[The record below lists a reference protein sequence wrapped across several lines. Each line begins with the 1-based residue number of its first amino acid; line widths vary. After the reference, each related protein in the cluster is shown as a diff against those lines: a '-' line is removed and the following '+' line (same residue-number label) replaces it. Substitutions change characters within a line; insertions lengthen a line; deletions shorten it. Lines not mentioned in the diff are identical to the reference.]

1 MICGEYFFEEES
13 NERKSEKDIGE
24 KMNIKEI
31 NDVSNVKSEEVDE
44 NEKFNLP
51 LTLENQNIFVKKE
64 NNQFSLYKE
73 FEEKWNKIERNKI
86 NNLKKKKDSYDC
98 KNNNTKS
105 NNSTFYSLS
114 TFQNWKGII
123 DENRKKF
130 NERKLKENKNEF
142 EIYIND
148 KMKKIKSITNYNSF
162 NNNKSYRKKNFYEDR
177 NGNYIIFND
186 NHYDNNSIDKK
197 SFLKNYDES
206 KNSNKSIFD
215 KINYFRKT
223 QEKIPM
229 INLKESKLKK
239 KMQNVFG
246 IITHNKEFITDRGK
260 NKFAELSMDELDK
273 KFDEIMSDFSK
284 DYKEKNKI
292 SIRKKLNKQKSN
304 NNFNNNNCCN
314 YDWIK
319 YSNYSKYKRNK
330 NIELKL
336 KENTK
341 LLNHILPESKIGNLK
356 RSNSNY
362 NKLNK
367 NLSLSYSSL
376 TGRKKTKT
384 PIRKSSIYGI
394 NNFEETSNKLIRFN
408 CPIIS
413 KILYF

>member
-1 MICGEYFFEEES
+1 MICGDYFFEEES

-51 LTLENQNIFVKKE
+51 LTLENQNNLVKKE

-86 NNLKKKKDSYDC
+86 NNLKKKKESYDC

-148 KMKKIKSITNYNSF
+148 KMKKIKSITKYNSF

-177 NGNYIIFND
+177 NGNYIVFKD
-186 NHYDNNSIDKK
+186 NHYDNSIDKK

-273 KFDEIMSDFSK
+273 NFDEIMSDFSK

-304 NNFNNNNCCN
+304 DNFNNNNCYN

-319 YSNYSKYKRNK
+319 YSNYSKCKRNK

-336 KENTK
+336 KIK
-341 LLNHILPESKIGNLK
+341 
-356 RSNSNY
+356 
-362 NKLNK
+362 
-367 NLSLSYSSL
+367 
-376 TGRKKTKT
+376 
-384 PIRKSSIYGI
+384 
-394 NNFEETSNKLIRFN
+394 
-408 CPIIS
+408 
-413 KILYF
+413 

>member
-1 MICGEYFFEEES
+1 MICGDYFFEEES

-51 LTLENQNIFVKKE
+51 LTLENQNNLVKKE

-148 KMKKIKSITNYNSF
+148 KMKKIKSITKYNSF
-162 NNNKSYRKKNFYEDR
+162 NNNKSYRKKNYYEDR
-177 NGNYIIFND
+177 NRNYIVFKD
-186 NHYDNNSIDKK
+186 NHYDNSIDKK

-246 IITHNKEFITDRGK
+246 IITHNKELINNKLNSKYSDLSINELKK
-260 NKFAELSMDELDK
+260 N
-273 KFDEIMSDFSK
+273 FDEIMGNLSNN
-284 DYKEKNKI
+284 YKEKNRIAITRSFKKQNLDNFNSFNNENLSQGKTRNLI
-292 SIRKKLNKQKSN
+292 EKKLFENKM
-304 NNFNNNNCCN
+304 
-314 YDWIK
+314 
-319 YSNYSKYKRNK
+319 
-330 NIELKL
+330 
-336 KENTK
+336 
-341 LLNHILPESKIGNLK
+341 LLNDLLPESGVGNKKGYTFNKKGNNKKLSSSFSLNIKNNNKIN
-356 RSNSNY
+356 
-362 NKLNK
+362 
-367 NLSLSYSSL
+367 
-376 TGRKKTKT
+376 
-384 PIRKSSIYGI
+384 PIRISNVYGI
-394 NNFEETSNKLIRFN
+394 NDFQSISKKCDKINSPTITKLI
-408 CPIIS
+408 
-413 KILYF
+413 YY

>member
-1 MICGEYFFEEES
+1 MICGECFFEEES

-51 LTLENQNIFVKKE
+51 LTLENQNNLVKKE

-86 NNLKKKKDSYDC
+86 NNLKKKKESYDC

-148 KMKKIKSITNYNSF
+148 KMKKIKSITKYNSF
-162 NNNKSYRKKNFYEDR
+162 NNNKSYRKKNYYEDR
-177 NGNYIIFND
+177 NRNYIVFKD
-186 NHYDNNSIDKK
+186 NHYDNSIDKK

-246 IITHNKEFITDRGK
+246 IITHNKELINNKLNSKYSDLSINELKK
-260 NKFAELSMDELDK
+260 N
-273 KFDEIMSDFSK
+273 FDEIMGNLSNN
-284 DYKEKNKI
+284 YKEKNRI
-292 SIRKKLNKQKSN
+292 AITRSFKKQNLD
-304 NNFNNNNCCN
+304 NFNSFNNENLSQGKTRN
-314 YDWIK
+314 LIE
-319 YSNYSKYKRNK
+319 KRLFENK
-330 NIELKL
+330 M
-336 KENTK
+336 
-341 LLNHILPESKIGNLK
+341 LLNDLLPESGVGNKKGYTFNKKGNNKKLSSSFSLNIKNNNKIN
-356 RSNSNY
+356 
-362 NKLNK
+362 
-367 NLSLSYSSL
+367 
-376 TGRKKTKT
+376 
-384 PIRKSSIYGI
+384 PIRISNVYGI
-394 NNFEETSNKLIRFN
+394 NDFQSISKKCDKINSPTITKLI
-408 CPIIS
+408 
-413 KILYF
+413 YY

>member
-1 MICGEYFFEEES
+1 MICGDYFFEEES

-51 LTLENQNIFVKKE
+51 LTLENQNNLVKKE

-148 KMKKIKSITNYNSF
+148 KMKKIKSITKYNSF

-177 NGNYIIFND
+177 NGNYIVFKD
-186 NHYDNNSIDKK
+186 NHYDNSIDKK

-239 KMQNVFG
+239 KCKMFLV
-246 IITHNKEFITDRGK
+246 
-260 NKFAELSMDELDK
+260 L
-273 KFDEIMSDFSK
+273 
-284 DYKEKNKI
+284 
-292 SIRKKLNKQKSN
+292 
-304 NNFNNNNCCN
+304 
-314 YDWIK
+314 
-319 YSNYSKYKRNK
+319 
-330 NIELKL
+330 
-336 KENTK
+336 
-341 LLNHILPESKIGNLK
+341 
-356 RSNSNY
+356 
-362 NKLNK
+362 
-367 NLSLSYSSL
+367 
-376 TGRKKTKT
+376 
-384 PIRKSSIYGI
+384 
-394 NNFEETSNKLIRFN
+394 
-408 CPIIS
+408 
-413 KILYF
+413 